1 MNPYPKQRG
10 LSLVEL
16 MVALALGSLLI
27 GGALFMYSEGRGAF
41 VVNERVSAL
50 QDASRYVVA
59 LLEPDIEL
67 AGYYGLT
74 DVAESVRFVQ
84 GGDPNNVMAMP
95 ADMRQRRLLAAH
107 AEPVALANLGSA
119 AHVCGRNY
127 AVDVS
132 FPIEGSD
139 DVYLSGPDATG
150 ACDPVGGAVAGT
162 DTLTI
167 RRVATQ
173 SSDPLAGRLQIY
185 APRLKSRSAHFMFV
199 DGSAPGIVNDDNRV
213 HDFIVRKYY
222 ISQNSVGRP
231 GLPSLRVKT
240 LTRVNGEPAFT
251 DQEVMPGI
259 EDLQVQFGI
268 DTGDYNNDG
277 AIDAGWDVNGDG
289 IPEADGRATRYVDPD
304 FPNLERYQVVAVRFW
319 LRVRAD
325 QAEPGFVDQRPYNY
339 ANIPTYTPQ
348 GAERQFRRVLVSRTV
363 TLRNSRTL

>member
-1 MNPYPKQRG
+1 MNNHRMRG

-16 MVALALGSLLI
+16 MVALVLGSVLI

-41 VVNERVSAL
+41 TVNERMSAL
-50 QDASRYVVA
+50 QDASRYVIA

-74 DVAESVRFVQ
+74 GAAESVRFVS
-84 GGDPNNVMAMP
+84 GGDPGNVVAMP
-95 ADMRQRRLLAAH
+95 ARLRQRRLLAAD
-107 AEPVALANLGSA
+107 PQPTALANLGAS
-119 AHVCGRNY
+119 AHVCGLNY
-127 AVDVS
+127 AVDVTL
-132 FPIEGSD
+132 PIEGSD
-139 DVYLSGPDATG
+139 DAYLSGPDATA
-150 ACDPVGGAVAGT
+150 ACDPVGGARAGT
-162 DTLTI
+162 DTLTV

-173 SSDPLAGRLQIY
+173 PSNPQAGRLQIY
-185 APRLKSRSAHFMFV
+185 APRLRSRSAHFMFV
-199 DGSAPGIVNDDNRV
+199 DGTAPGAVNDDNRV
-213 HDFIVRKYY
+213 HDFVVRKYY

-231 GLPSLRVKT
+231 GFPSLRVKT

-277 AIDAGWDVNGDG
+277 AIDAGWDVNRDD

-304 FPNLERYQVVAVRFW
+304 FPNLARYQVVAVRFW
-319 LRVRAD
+319 LRVRSD
-325 QAEPGFVDQRPYNY
+325 QPEPGFDDQRPYNY

-363 TLRNSRTL
+363 ALRNSRTL